1 MTPDILIVCDAQPV
15 NATVTQLEVPVMA
28 VPEAA
33 RQLGIPVT
41 TLRHWLDGHR
51 IGERL
56 YEPVLRVEPIPT
68 ADITWGELV
77 EADYLRSY
85 RLKGVSLQKL
95 RQFVQTCRERFGMR
109 YPLAHLKPFTDGR
122 KLLLELQR
130 DAALTD
136 RLRIVYRLD
145 DGQLELDHRTESWLE
160 RVDRG
165 ADHDVALRLHPDG
178 IGSPV
183 VHDPGIASG
192 AATVHGV
199 RTEIVREQYEVGEDT
214 RDIAETFGLSL
225 ADVLAALSHEN
236 RMRPL
241 AA

>member
-1 MTPDILIVCDAQPV
+1 MVVCDAHPV
-15 NATVTQLEVPVMA
+15 NATVTHLEVPVMT

-41 TLRHWLDGHR
+41 TLRHWLDGHS
-51 IGERL
+51 IGGTF
-56 YEPVLRVEPIPT
+56 YPPVLRVAPATT
-68 ADITWGELV
+68 ADITWGEMV

-85 RLKGVSLQKL
+85 RAKGVSLQRL
-95 RQFVQTCRERFGMR
+95 RPFVQTCRERFGLR
-109 YPLAHLKPFTDGR
+109 YPLAHLRPFTDGI

-130 DAALTD
+130 EAELTD
-136 RLRIVYRLD
+136 QLRIVYQLH
-145 DGQLELDHRTESWLE
+145 DGQLELDHRTESWLQ

-165 ADHDVALRLHPDG
+165 ADHDAAQRLHPEG
-178 IGSPV
+178 PGSPV

-192 AATVHGV
+192 AASVRGV

-214 RDIAETFGLSL
+214 RDIAETFGLSIPE
-225 ADVLAALSHEN
+225 VLAALTHEN

-241 AA
+241 SA